1 MKSAVFERQ
10 QGQYAAALETV
21 STALSEFPKF
31 AKLYMIRG
39 QIRLTEKQFF
49 FTFGPL
55 GPQFSLTCKSA
66 WCRTKNNI
74 LNLIT
79 IFLISAF

>member
-39 QIRLTEKQFF
+39 
-49 FTFGPL
+49 
-55 GPQFSLTCKSA
+55 
-66 WCRTKNNI
+66 
-74 LNLIT
+74 
-79 IFLISAF
+79 